1 MASSK
6 ISSVIAEIRYYTN
19 YSDPS
24 APVIQLGAIA
34 EAATDKTRVLAMLG
48 RAALTADELAPIS
61 GFNRTELED
70 VWAMLSKAFHA
81 AWAQRPAFD
90 GEGSDIKTGSMLK
103 FLANTYSMALH
114 FDPPRRFPM
123 PKAIAE
129 RAERQPK
136 SLSTSI
142 LRLLET
148 RLKPAPKN
156 KKVASPRGR
165 RSSSQTRAIS
175 VQPRARFKESTNTEA
190 VAQL

>member
-90 GEGSDIKTGSMLK
+90 DGSDIKTGSMLK

-136 SLSTSI
+136 SLGTSI

-156 KKVASPRGR
+156 RKVASPRR
-165 RSSSQTRAIS
+165 SSQTRAIS

-190 VAQL
+190 VAQF